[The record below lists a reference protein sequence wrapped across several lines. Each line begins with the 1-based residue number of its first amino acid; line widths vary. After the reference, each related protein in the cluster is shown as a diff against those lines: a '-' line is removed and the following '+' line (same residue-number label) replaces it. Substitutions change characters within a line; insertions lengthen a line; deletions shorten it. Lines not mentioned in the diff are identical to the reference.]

1 MEIIMKRNIQLLN
14 GWWDYRIGDGE
25 FTKKRVPYSDFA
37 TGFAE
42 CRLNFDKAVS
52 TEGKRAFLVFDGITY
67 AADVTF
73 NGKALGTMLPY
84 SEYRYEITDL
94 IGERDNLLDVIVRDT
109 EVVFGP
115 AEGWENYSGITR
127 DVYIEYT
134 EADILDTVFWHAELS
149 DDLKAAD
156 CTLEIKT
163 DGTAK
168 NYAVEVTLTEPTGRV
183 AFSDTLPL
191 PADGC
196 VKFPCEYPSL
206 WSPDTPTLYSLSV
219 TLVADGKACDTYATR
234 VGFKKLVAGKKRFY
248 LNGEPFFF
256 IGVCRH
262 DIFGDQGHVMTEE
275 QMYMDM
281 RMIKDTGANYVRLV
295 HYPHHKKILEIADE
309 LGLFVS
315 EEPGLWFND
324 VKNEEIF
331 NSSLEVLRRVVVRDR
346 NHVSVAFWLSFNECI
361 FTPEYLTAA
370 AKVCRENDPYRM
382 VSGANCM
389 DEKMTKEHFA
399 ACDLDF
405 YSMHPYT
412 WDTYR
417 FVQLAQYLDD
427 KPLFFT
433 EWGGYH
439 VYDNVNYLKSSIDRI
454 AELWHNPDNGPV
466 LAGAAIWCWAGV
478 YEFNRAAP
486 ACYHGVLCEG
496 LVDNYRRPNLGLA
509 VFTKYFK
516 KIKTPKAINKYLHK
530 SEFEADGNY
539 APVSLDGIANT
550 EAQSAAWCEM
560 MAESAKPIPR
570 FYYDA
575 RKLRV
580 MKNGPTL
587 PEKVMSLGALPVDLL
602 QKPIVININAPFE
615 LEIGKAVDG
624 LCLIGN
630 VSMPCGFP
638 IGGKFGEL
646 AATLTLSYA
655 DGSQVDIPLRNGQ
668 EITTAA
674 GWYGPSR
681 INPVASGAPRALK
694 IINDM
699 DREHYV
705 ANLFRVDAN
714 SNVALNKITVS
725 TAADTYQLLLYGVT
739 VKEK

>member
-1 MEIIMKRNIQLLN
+1 MKRNVQLLN

-25 FTKKRVPYSDFA
+25 FTKKLVPYSDA
-37 TGFAE
+37 PVGFAE
-42 CRLNFDKAVS
+42 CRLNFDREEGTS
-52 TEGKRAFLVFDGITY
+52 GKRAFLVFDGITY

-73 NGKALGTMLPY
+73 NGKTLGTMLPY
-84 SEYRYEITDL
+84 SEYRYEITD
-94 IGERDNLLDVIVRDT
+94 IIKDTDNTLDVIVRDT
-109 EVVFGP
+109 DVVFGP
-115 AEGWENYSGITR
+115 AEGWENYSGINR

-134 EADILDTVFWHAELS
+134 EADVLDTVFWHAELS
-149 DDLKAAD
+149 DDLKMAD

-163 DGTAK
+163 DGKAK
-168 NYAVEVTLTEPTGRV
+168 TYDVEVILTERTGREVYHETV
-183 AFSDTLPL
+183 ALG
-191 PADGC
+191 ADGI
-196 VKFPCEYPSL
+196 VKFPLEYPSL
-206 WSPDTPTLYSLSV
+206 WSPDTPTLYSLAV
-219 TLVADGKACDTYATR
+219 TLIADGKAADTYATR
-234 VGFKKLVAGKKRFY
+234 VGFKKLTAGKKRFY

-262 DIFGDQGHVMTEE
+262 DLFGDQGHLLTDE
-275 QMYMDM
+275 QIYSDLK
-281 RMIKDTGANYVRLV
+281 MIKETGANYVRLV
-295 HYPHHKKILEIADE
+295 HYPHHKRTLEIADE

-324 VKNEEIF
+324 VKNEIIF
-331 NSSLEVLRRVVVRDR
+331 NSSLEVLRRVVIRDR

-361 FTPEYLTAA
+361 FTPEYLRASAA
-370 AKVCRENDPYRM
+370 VCRENDPYRM

-389 DEKMTKEHFA
+389 EEKMTKEHFA

-439 VYDNVNYLKSSIDRI
+439 VYDNVNFLKSSIDRLV
-454 AELWHNPDNGPV
+454 ELWHNPDNGPV
-466 LAGAAIWCWAGV
+466 VAGASIWCWAGV

-516 KIKTPKAINKYLHK
+516 KIKNPKPIKKSLYK
-530 SEFEADGNY
+530 SEFETSGEY
-539 APVSLDGIANT
+539 LPLSLDSIAAT
-550 EAQSAAWCEM
+550 DAQSAAWETM
-560 MAESAKPIPR
+560 MAESRKPIPR

-575 RKLRV
+575 RKLRI

-587 PEKVMSLGALPVDLL
+587 PEKVMSLGKLPVDLL
-602 QKPIVININAPFE
+602 IKPIVINADTPFE
-615 LEIGKAVDG
+615 LPVNRQTSEV
-624 LCLIGN
+624 CLVGN
-630 VSMPCGFP
+630 VSMPKGFP
-638 IGGKFGEL
+638 IGGEFGET
-646 AATLTLSYA
+646 AATLTLTYSN
-655 DGSQVDIPLRNGQ
+655 GEVTEMPLRNGK

-681 INPVASGAPRALK
+681 INPVASGAPRALR

-705 ANLFRVDAN
+705 ANLFRIKTN
-714 SNVALNKITVS
+714 SGATLESVAIKNVGEG
-725 TAADTYQLLLYGVT
+725 YQLLLYGIT
-739 VKEK
+739 VAE

>member
-1 MEIIMKRNIQLLN
+1 MKRNVQLLN
-14 GWWDYRIGDGE
+14 GWWDYRIGDGQ
-25 FTKKRVPYSDFA
+25 FTKKLVPYSDA
-37 TGFAE
+37 PVGFAE
-42 CRLNFDKAVS
+42 CKLTFDKAADTS
-52 TEGKRAFLVFDGITY
+52 GKRAFLVFDGITY
-67 AADVTF
+67 GADVTF

-84 SEYRYEITDL
+84 SEYRYEVTD
-94 IGERDNLLDVIVRDT
+94 IIKDTTNVLDVIVRDT
-109 EVVFGP
+109 DVVFGP
-115 AEGWENYSGITR
+115 AEGWENYSGINR

-134 EADILDTVFWHAELS
+134 EADVLDTVFWHAELS
-149 DDLKAAD
+149 DDLKNAD

-163 DGTAK
+163 DGSAK
-168 NYAVEVTLTEPTGRV
+168 SYDVQVVLTEKTGREV
-183 AFSDTLPL
+183 YNETTALV
-191 PADGC
+191 ADGI
-196 VKFPCEYPSL
+196 VKFPIEYPSL

-219 TLVADGKACDTYATR
+219 TLVADGKASDTYITR

-262 DIFGDQGHVMTEE
+262 DLFGDQGHLLTEE
-275 QMYMDM
+275 QMYADLK
-281 RMIKDTGANYVRLV
+281 MIKDTGANYVRLV
-295 HYPHHKKILEIADE
+295 HYPHHKRTLEIADE

-324 VKNEEIF
+324 VKNEIIF
-331 NSSLEVLRRVVVRDR
+331 NSSLEVLRRVVIRDR

-361 FTPEYLTAA
+361 FTPEYLRASAA
-370 AKVCRENDPYRM
+370 VCRENDPYRM

-412 WDTYR
+412 FDTYR

-439 VYDNVNYLKSSIDRI
+439 VYDNVNFLKSSIDRLV
-454 AELWHNPDNGPV
+454 ELWHNPDNGPV
-466 LAGAAIWCWAGV
+466 VAGASIWCWAGV

-516 KIKTPKAINKYLHK
+516 KIKNPKPINKFLYK
-530 SEFEADGNY
+530 SEFETSGEY
-539 APVSLDGIANT
+539 LPLSLDSIASAET
-550 EAQSAAWCEM
+550 QSAAWEEM
-560 MAESAKPIPR
+560 MAEARKPIPR

-575 RKLRV
+575 RKLRI

-602 QKPIVININAPFE
+602 IKPIVINASTPFE
-615 LEIGKAVDG
+615 LAVNRAVG
-624 LCLIGN
+624 EVCLVGN
-630 VSMPCGFP
+630 VSMPKGFP
-638 IGGKFGEL
+638 IGGEFGET
-646 AATLTLSYA
+646 AATLVLTYS
-655 DGSQVDIPLRNGQ
+655 DGETTEIPLRNGQ

-681 INPVASGAPRALK
+681 INPVASGAPRALR

-705 ANLFRVDAN
+705 ANLFRVKTSDSATLE
-714 SNVALNKITVS
+714 SVSIKNVGEG
-725 TAADTYQLLLYGVT
+725 YQLLLYGVT
-739 VKEK
+739 VAE